1 MEKKI
6 ARIIS
11 LLFHP
16 LLIPTYAT
24 LIFFSLKSYISQIIS
39 FRLKLLILGMIVIT
53 TFLLPAL
60 FIAIMRTRKVI
71 QSFQMETQEE
81 RVYPFITTS
90 VFYFLAYY
98 MIRRIPVS
106 DVFQLFLLGAAIC
119 SATGLLI
126 NFYSKVSIHMIGTG
140 GLLGAIIGLS
150 LRLNA
155 GLIPLIVLIILISG
169 FTGFARLK
177 LNAHTQEQVYA
188 GFLTGLIIMLTV
200 FLS

>member
-1 MEKKI
+1 
-6 ARIIS
+6 
-11 LLFHP
+11 
-16 LLIPTYAT
+16 
-24 LIFFSLKSYISQIIS
+24 
-39 FRLKLLILGMIVIT
+39 
-53 TFLLPAL
+53 
-60 FIAIMRTRKVI
+60 
-71 QSFQMETQEE
+71 METQEE